1 MEYFRFYNC
10 GPFLGWGSVWG
21 YWRLVNVEVL
31 QASQGF
37 QASQILEILKW
48 HPYNY
53 GKNLACLIKF
63 DICVADY
70 HFYFCCDGNAT
81 LWKRLLCKSLWNMGV
96 WYAPVEFHGFFPQF
110 YDCFSCI
117 MWWMDR
123 IHVGLYTSCRYD
135 FFKAYSDVCLFVN
148 FLIQRYHVVVTI
160 ELKKI
165 LHFICFLWVN
175 NFKQGLFMCHRL
187 KSCICIDFVFPK
199 RWPGLVTRWKK
210 T

>member
-10 GPFLGWGSVWG
+10 GPFLGWGSVRG

-37 QASQILEILKW
+37 QVSQILEILKW

-63 DICVADY
+63 DICFADY
-70 HFYFCCDGNAT
+70 HFHFCCDGYAT
-81 LWKRLLCKSLWNMGV
+81 FWKRLLCKSLWNMGV
-96 WYAPVEFHGFFPQF
+96 WYAPLEFHGFFSQF

-117 MWWMDR
+117 MWGMDR

-135 FFKAYSDVCLFVN
+135 FLR
-148 FLIQRYHVVVTI
+148 LIQMFVYLSTFWFKDRLTI
-160 ELKKI
+160 SCFYYWILKTLAFYI
-165 LHFICFLWVN
+165 LSMR
-175 NFKQGLFMCHRL
+175 KQF
-187 KSCICIDFVFPK
+187 
-199 RWPGLVTRWKK
+199 
-210 T
+210 